1 MGAGSSGKGGAP
13 APPDFMGAANS
24 QTQANRPNQTGP
36 FGSINWSQDPNTGAW
51 TQSSALNGP
60 LGAAGSVLQNQAAQQ
75 AGQPIPTG
83 QQARDQAI
91 NAAYG
96 QATSRLDPQFSQ
108 MQTSMEAKLANQGL
122 VPGTQAYDAAM
133 QNFGRERNDAYT
145 SAMNSAIGQ
154 GTQAGNML
162 FQQGLQ
168 SAELPYQQMQQL
180 QGLGQQPGYHSAADM
195 LGAMGQAYGG
205 SLNQYGANQ
214 AQKNS
219 LMNGISGLASTGAMM
234 AMMA

>member
-24 QTQANRPNQTGP
+24 QTQANRPNQSGP
-36 FGSINWSQDPNTGAW
+36 FGSIQWSQDPQTGAW
-51 TQSSALNGP
+51 TQTSGLSGPLSSAASN
-60 LGAAGSVLQNQAAQQ
+60 LQNQVANQ
-75 AGQPIPTG
+75 GPLPTG
-83 QQARDQAI
+83 QEARDQAI

-108 MQTSMEAKLANQGL
+108 MQTSMQAQLANQGL

-133 QNFGRERNDAYT
+133 QNFGRQRNDAYT

-205 SLNQYGANQ
+205 SLNQYGADQ